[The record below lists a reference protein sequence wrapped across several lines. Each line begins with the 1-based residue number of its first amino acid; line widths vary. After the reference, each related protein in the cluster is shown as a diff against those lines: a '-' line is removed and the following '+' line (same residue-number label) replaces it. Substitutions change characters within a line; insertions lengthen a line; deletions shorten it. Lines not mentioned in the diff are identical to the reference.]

1 MTLTPDALRAA
12 KGHLGD
18 LADSIH
24 AAYWLGA
31 SRRHAQADYFIAA
44 ACKDLTRLAAALGY
58 RLIPAEGEAK

>member
-24 AAYWLGA
+24 AAYWTDLYRA
-31 SRRHAQADYFIAA
+31 STAHTYRLEARAH
-44 ACKDLTRLAAALGY
+44 LTSLAAAMGY
-58 RLIPAEGEAK
+58 RLVPTEGETK